1 MSDFDNGERYSWV
14 ETGDIWEISMPPIQ
28 FCCKSKIAL
37 KKKLFFFFKPPT
49 YKRKSPCADSGK
61 MNAQSENTSSLHARL
76 IGKGLGIELVP
87 KDREW

>member
-37 KKKLFFFFKPPT
+37 KKKLFFFF
-49 YKRKSPCADSGK
+49 
-61 MNAQSENTSSLHARL
+61 
-76 IGKGLGIELVP
+76 
-87 KDREW
+87 